1 MVEKRQTTIRLHWDL
16 PRATDWS
23 ASPIGIAGGGR
34 VGQAIGRLLYENN
47 QPVVCVASRTI
58 ESARAAAIFIGSDV
72 EPVSLAELAERA
84 PRVLICVPD
93 SALEALA
100 GSLELRAGIA
110 LHTCG
115 ARGADALGVLAKRN
129 VSCGAIHPLQ
139 TVADPASGVR
149 GLRGIAFAIAG
160 DAPALAW
167 AEQIVHAAH
176 GRALLIADPAR
187 PLYHSAAVMASNY
200 VVALMAAAEE
210 LMGAAGI
217 APADARY
224 ALAPLASASLEN
236 ALRVGPAAALTG
248 PIERGDA
255 GTVATH
261 LGALRAASDTVA
273 TLYRAA
279 GLQTLAV
286 ARQRGLAEEP
296 ASRMERLLR
305 EKMD

>member
-1 MVEKRQTTIRLHWDL
+1 
-16 PRATDWS
+16 
-23 ASPIGIAGGGR
+23 

-47 QPVVCVASRTI
+47 QPVVCVASRTL
-58 ESARAAAIFIGSDV
+58 ERARAAAIFIGSDV
-72 EPVSLAELAERA
+72 EAVSLAELACRA
-84 PRVLICVPD
+84 PRILICVPD

-100 GSLELRAGIA
+100 WSLELRAGIA

-115 ARGADALGVLAKRN
+115 SRGADALGVLAGQG

-139 TVADPASGVR
+139 TVTDPSTGAR
-149 GLRGIAFAIAG
+149 ALRGIAFAISG

-176 GRALLIADPAR
+176 GRALFVADSAR
-187 PLYHSAAVMASNY
+187 PLYHAAAVMAGNY

-210 LMGAAGI
+210 LMAAAGI

-236 ALRVGPAAALTG
+236 SLRAGAAAALTG

-255 GTVATH
+255 GTVAAH
-261 LGALRAASDTVA
+261 LGALRAASDAVSD
-273 TLYRAA
+273 LYLAA

-286 ARQRGLAEEP
+286 ARRSGLADEP
-296 ASRMERLLR
+296 AARIERLLR
-305 EKMD
+305 EKIN